1 MTPQLRQSLSAY
13 AADTLSTDAFVA
25 LWREQGGGLCDQL
38 PPAYR
43 RALDDMLMRIESSRL
58 FSGDSCSFSRES
70 LLEAFT
76 LWLDK
81 AEAKL
86 TSS

>member
-1 MTPQLRQSLSAY
+1 MSPALRSSLAAY
-13 AADTLSTDAFVA
+13 CVDALGTDAFLA
-25 LWREQGGGLCDQL
+25 LWRTEAFALCEQL
-38 PPAYR
+38 PPPYR

-70 LLEAFT
+70 LCEALT
-76 LWLDK
+76 MWLDK

-86 TSS
+86 QA